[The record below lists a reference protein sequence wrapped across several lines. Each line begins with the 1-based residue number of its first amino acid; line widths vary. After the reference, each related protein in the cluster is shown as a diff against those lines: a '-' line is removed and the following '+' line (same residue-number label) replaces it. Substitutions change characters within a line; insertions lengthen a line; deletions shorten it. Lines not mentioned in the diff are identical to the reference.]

1 MSLPTPMEIG
11 NTEIPQTDEGGNIRL
26 GGYGNYV
33 FKQPEVVGDNGAGL
47 SVVAGYS
54 TVVWTWDSL
63 THTDYIWLTN
73 TLLTGE
79 PSKAFADNLLY
90 DDSWV
95 LTPYSYCVVRR
106 PTYESIDGNYVNNV
120 VLRIDRIIP

>member
-11 NTEIPQTDEGGNIRL
+11 GVEIPQTDGSGNIRL
-26 GGYGNYV
+26 GAWGDYV
-33 FKQPEVVGDNGAGL
+33 FKPPAETGINGAGE

-54 TVVWTWDSL
+54 TATWTWPEL
-63 THTDYIWLTN
+63 VHVDYAWLCN
-73 TLLTGE
+73 TLLTGL

-90 DDSWV
+90 DDLWV

-106 PTYESIDGNYVNNV
+106 PSYDSIDGNYVRNV
-120 VLRIDRIIP
+120 ILRIDRIIP